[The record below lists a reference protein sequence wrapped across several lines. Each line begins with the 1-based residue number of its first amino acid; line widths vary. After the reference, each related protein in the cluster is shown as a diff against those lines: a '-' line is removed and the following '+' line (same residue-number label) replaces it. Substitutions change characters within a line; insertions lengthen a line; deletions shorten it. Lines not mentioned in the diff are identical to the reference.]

1 MGLPRIDIQ
10 FKTLAATAIKRSERG
25 TVALILEDDT
35 SYSNPI
41 EMDGIN
47 DIPKD
52 LSDTNKE
59 QIQLAFMG
67 GVKSP
72 RKVIAYIIP
81 ENAEGASAD
90 YTEAQ
95 NYLETIIW
103 DYLAVPQIKSSDVMA
118 MATWVKGLRDNKNME
133 VKAVLPNCKADHEAV
148 INCTAQKIIT
158 AAADTY
164 DSGSGYDGGSKYGKE
179 YTAADYC
186 SRIAGIAAGC
196 PLTMSITFQVLS
208 EVTDVLPHMTVEECD
223 EAIDNGELILINDG
237 EKVKIARGVNSLTT
251 ISADKGEDW
260 QKIAIVD
267 KMDLWKRDVTR
278 TIADNYIGKYN
289 NTYANKRLLIA
300 AVQAYNDSL
309 TAEGVLDDSLPEY
322 NNVTIDIEAQRL
334 FLESMGVKVDDMDE
348 QQIKEANTKSS
359 VFITSNPKYLDA
371 MEDMKISVAM

>member
-1 MGLPRIDIQ
+1 
-10 FKTLAATAIKRSERG
+10 
-25 TVALILEDDT
+25 
-35 SYSNPI
+35 
-41 EMDGIN
+41 
-47 DIPKD
+47 
-52 LSDTNKE
+52 
-59 QIQLAFMG
+59 
-67 GVKSP
+67 
-72 RKVIAYIIP
+72 
-81 ENAEGASAD
+81 
-90 YTEAQ
+90 
-95 NYLETIIW
+95 
-103 DYLAVPQIKSSDVMA
+103 
-118 MATWVKGLRDNKNME
+118 ME